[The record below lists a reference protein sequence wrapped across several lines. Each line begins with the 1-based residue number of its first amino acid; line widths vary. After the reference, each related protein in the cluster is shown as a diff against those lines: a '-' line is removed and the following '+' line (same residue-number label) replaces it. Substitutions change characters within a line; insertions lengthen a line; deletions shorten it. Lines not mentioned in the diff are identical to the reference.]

1 MIITTRRWLDWVIV
15 ILGFWLIISPRVLTL
30 AADDGAA
37 AWSSR
42 IVGAGLLTLA
52 AFSLRKPAVW
62 VESVGAVLGVWLIAS
77 PWILKI
83 TDLSSAAANVVIVGL
98 LVIGYAIWAF
108 RIDTGRTRIMMHVS
122 AS

>member
-1 MIITTRRWLDWVIV
+1 MTITTRRWLDWVIV
-15 ILGFWLIISPRVLTL
+15 ILGFWLITSPRVLTL
-30 AADDGAA
+30 AAEDVPA

-42 IVGAGLLTLA
+42 IVGAGLLMLA
-52 AFSLRKPAVW
+52 GFSMRKPAVW
-62 VESVGAVLGVWLIAS
+62 VESIGAVLGVWLIAS

-108 RIDTGRTRIMMHVS
+108 RIDTGRTRS
-122 AS
+122 

>member
-1 MIITTRRWLDWVIV
+1 MTITARRWLDWVIV

-30 AADDGAA
+30 DADDGPT

-52 AFSLRKPAVW
+52 ALSMHKPAVW
-62 VESVGAVLGVWLIAS
+62 VESVGAALGVWLLAS
-77 PWILKI
+77 PWILEI
-83 TDLSSAAANVVIVGL
+83 TRSSSTAANGVIVGL

-108 RIDTGRTRIMMHVS
+108 RIDTGRTRS
-122 AS
+122 